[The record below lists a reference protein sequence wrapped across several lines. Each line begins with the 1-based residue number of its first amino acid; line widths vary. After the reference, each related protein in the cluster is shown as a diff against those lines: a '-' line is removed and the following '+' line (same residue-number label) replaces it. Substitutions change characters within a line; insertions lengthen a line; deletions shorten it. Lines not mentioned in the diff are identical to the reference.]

1 MPQSLQRIERTL
13 RSLGQDQLADAFVN
27 SMNRAA
33 EKAVPEAATV
43 LSGAVKQMTLADATT
58 ILTSTNN
65 AATSYFR
72 RVSETNLYE
81 RFLPIVRKATEEAG
95 VTRAYKTMIEKTS
108 VGGFSAGSIF
118 GQSAVDLDAYVTH
131 KTLDGLFLKISQEE
145 QLIRQNPLARTT
157 ELLQK
162 VFGALPKATSPPPQ

>member
-1 MPQSLQRIERTL
+1 TPLSQEEISSGLKEALSKGVGRAIQHLGKEDGFLKDSNVRIPMPQSLQRIERTL
-13 RSLGQDQLADAFVN
+13 RSLGQDQLADEFVN

-72 RVSETNLYE
+72 RVSE
-81 RFLPIVRKATEEAG
+81 
-95 VTRAYKTMIEKTS
+95 
-108 VGGFSAGSIF
+108 
-118 GQSAVDLDAYVTH
+118 
-131 KTLDGLFLKISQEE
+131 
-145 QLIRQNPLARTT
+145 
-157 ELLQK
+157 
-162 VFGALPKATSPPPQ
+162 